1 MKALALLVL
10 AGMSAFALA
19 EEPAEST
26 VAGESVIE
34 QYHYGMELDIA
45 KVLSRS
51 EISDVCGVVP
61 AYMTYEDHQGKVH
74 RLEYVVFGQGCSN
87 G

>member
-1 MKALALLVL
+1 MKAFALLAL
-10 AGMSAFALA
+10 AGLSAFALA
-19 EEPAEST
+19 EEPVESA
-26 VAGESVIE
+26 VAGEPVIE
-34 QYHYGMELDIA
+34 QYHYGMQLDIA

-51 EISDVCGVVP
+51 EVPDVCGVVP

-74 RLEYVVFGQGCSN
+74 RLEYMVFGQGCSN